1 MVFILENGV
10 DLALTVEEA
19 LLLLLK
25 VLGHRMKQGDILLLL
40 LILLLLIG
48 EVNLLLNA
56 HVLLLGD
63 LSCLIEIRS
72 TCPLVG

>member
-1 MVFILENGV
+1 MVFILENRV

-19 LLLLLK
+19 LLFLLK
-25 VLGHRMKQGDILLLL
+25 ILGHRVEQGDILLLL

-56 HVLLLGD
+56 NVLLLSD
-63 LSCLIEIRS
+63 LSCLI
-72 TCPLVG
+72 

>member
-1 MVFILENGV
+1 MVFIFENRV
-10 DLALTVEEA
+10 NLALTVEEA
-19 LLLLLK
+19 LLFLLK

-56 HVLLLGD
+56 HILLL
-63 LSCLIEIRS
+63 SNFSSLI
-72 TCPLVG
+72 

>member
-1 MVFILENGV
+1 MVFIFEDGV
-10 DLALTVEEA
+10 DLTLAVEEA

-48 EVNLLLNA
+48 
-56 HVLLLGD
+56 
-63 LSCLIEIRS
+63 
-72 TCPLVG
+72 